1 MKPVLIVNHLNVR
14 VEDRTLII
22 DLSFKI
28 MPKTLTCVTGEN
40 GVGKTT
46 LMKTLLRNYSRHS
59 QQVRFTIPR
68 QRVQY
73 VPQFRNVDS
82 EFPLTIRDFV
92 SLSLQNSWLPWLSIR
107 ERDRLNQVLRLTR
120 LTKLANEP
128 LGEASGGE
136 QQRAFLAQ
144 ALVTGPKLLILDET
158 TASLDINAK
167 VALLELV
174 NQVIQKR
181 HVAVMFITHDPTLVK
196 RFGDYE
202 LHIQDRHGSFRKIGG
217 QK

>member
-1 MKPVLIVNHLNVR
+1 MKPILIVNHLNVK
-14 VEDRTLII
+14 VGDRTLIR

-28 MPKTLTCVTGEN
+28 IPGTLTCITGGN

-46 LMKTLLRNYSRHS
+46 LMKTLLRNYSRTGKH
-59 QQVRFTIPR
+59 VRFTVPR
-68 QRVQY
+68 HKVQY
-73 VPQFRNVDS
+73 IPQFRNIDT
-82 EFPLTIRDFV
+82 EFPLTVKDFV
-92 SLSLQNSWLPWLSIR
+92 SLSLQDTWLPWLTRR
-107 ERDRLNQVLRLTR
+107 EHKALKQTLQLTH

-144 ALVTGPKLLILDET
+144 ALVTFPKLLIMDET

-167 VALLELV
+167 VALLKLV
-174 NQVIQKR
+174 HDIVKQR

-196 RFGDYE
+196 WFGNYK
-202 LHIQDRHGSFRKIGG
+202 LRIKNQHGSFEKIGG
-217 QK
+217 RN